1 MDTIQGPNQELKQND
16 EQLGGDSELN
26 RWEYKVIHININIQN
41 ITKTQAS
48 TPERDSQKLQGA
60 LSPEF
65 IKKEFPK
72 MYKQDIEKPKHPA
85 QQLETFLNILGK
97 DRWELVETSQI
108 GELLMFFFKR
118 VQLTNPDNK
127 GGGQRDSNKYKAQVN
142 DAKTTDNSVE
152 KL

>member
-127 GGGQRDSNKYKAQVN
+127 GDGQRDSNKSKAQVN